1 MASALKV
8 IGIGFWLFC
17 VVSCCL
23 FLYNDYMAETESQ
36 GPKAGASKS
45 SACPMGYDVKDG
57 DPPPNHPPIIGQA
70 AATAKRDEGGGTCP
84 LGFGGED
91 GKKPPVNP
99 PIPEQTKRRQRP
111 AAISC
116 SCADARVRQGSCSG
130 ESPSDEVRRPRRE
143 QQSCCSAWMLCCR
156 GPLKI

>member
-57 DPPPNHPPIIGQA
+57 DLPPNHPPIIGQA

-111 AAISC
+111 AA
-116 SCADARVRQGSCSG
+116 
-130 ESPSDEVRRPRRE
+130 SPALVLTHVCGRDPAAERAHRTRCDGLVASNNHAAALGCFAAEV
-143 QQSCCSAWMLCCR
+143 L
-156 GPLKI
+156 